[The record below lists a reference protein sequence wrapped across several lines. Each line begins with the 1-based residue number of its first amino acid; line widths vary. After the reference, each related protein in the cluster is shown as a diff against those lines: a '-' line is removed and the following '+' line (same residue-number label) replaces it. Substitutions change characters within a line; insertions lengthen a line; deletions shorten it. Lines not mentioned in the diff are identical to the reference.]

1 MEKRF
6 PKAPDLVGTA
16 DCVPLPTGRERTWRA
31 NVAHPFLGQA
41 TMRRNDDLGKKA
53 RDAFVMT
60 LVAVAVVVGVITLWK
75 LRLLVS
81 LIFVG
86 IILAAAMRPGVEAL
100 HRHRVPRGIGVLLHY
115 AVLLGAIALLVWLL
129 VPTALHQTQEALGPV
144 PTTKDELEQ
153 AARNSHGL
161 RHEILTYVEHRLEG
175 TQTWASAV
183 GPAVELSRKAVEIL
197 VGVFFVFAI
206 AAYWIFDRERAES
219 VVFAMIPGSKRRVV
233 HETWELVDAKLGAYV
248 RRMLL
253 MICFVGTVL
262 SVAFWQIGLPFWL
275 LLGIFCGLV
284 EIIPVIG
291 PLAAGLAAILVG
303 LTVSWQHAVLAA
315 VAVYGLRLFQDY
327 VINPRVMGHA
337 VGLAPLVVLVTVSAV
352 GLALGPAVV
361 PLATPFAAV
370 VATLIDV
377 FVRGRDPAKEKVPTI
392 LPTEPR
398 ARTTGGS

>member
-1 MEKRF
+1 MRMS
-6 PKAPDLVGTA
+6 PIRSSD
-16 DCVPLPTGRERTWRA
+16 
-31 NVAHPFLGQA
+31 QA
-41 TMRRNDDLGKKA
+41 TMRANDDLGTKA
-53 RDAFVMT
+53 RDAFVIT
-60 LVAVAVVVGVITLWK
+60 LVAVAVVVGAITLWK
-75 LRLLVS
+75 LRLLFS

-100 HRHRVPRGIGVLLHY
+100 QRRRVPRGVGVLLHY
-115 AVLLGAIALLVWLL
+115 AVFLGAIALLLWLL
-129 VPTALHQTQEALGPV
+129 VPTALHQTQDALGPV

-219 VVFAMIPGSKRRVV
+219 VVFAVVPASKRRVV

-253 MICFVGTVL
+253 MICFVSTVL
-262 SVAFWQIGLPFWL
+262 SLAFWQIGLPFWL

-291 PLAAGLAAILVG
+291 PLAAGVAAVLVG

-327 VINPRVMGHA
+327 IINPRVMGHA

>member
-1 MEKRF
+1 MHRF
-6 PKAPDLVGTA
+6 PRVQSEGG
-16 DCVPLPTGRERTWRA
+16 VRTLLI
-31 NVAHPFLGQA
+31 PSFGQA
-41 TMRRNDDLGKKA
+41 AMRGNDDLGKKA
-53 RDAFVMT
+53 RDAFVIT
-60 LVAVAVVVGVITLWK
+60 LVAVAVVVGVIALWK
-75 LRLLVS
+75 LRLLFS

-86 IILAAAMRPGVEAL
+86 IILAAAMRPGVESL
-100 HRHRVPRGIGVLLHY
+100 HRHRVPRGIGVALHY
-115 AVLLGAIALLVWLL
+115 AVFLGVIALLVWLL

-161 RHEILTYVEHRLEG
+161 RHEILTYVEQRLEG

-197 VGVFFVFAI
+197 VGIFFVLAI
-206 AAYWIFDRERAES
+206 AAYWIFDRDRAES
-219 VVFAMIPGSKRRVV
+219 VVFAMIPASKRRVV

-253 MICFVGTVL
+253 MIFFVSTVL
-262 SVAFWQIGLPFWL
+262 SLAFWQIGLPFWL

-284 EIIPVIG
+284 EIIPIIG
-291 PLAAGLAAILVG
+291 PLAAGLGAILVG
-303 LTVSWQHAVLAA
+303 LTVSWQHAALAA

-327 VINPRVMGHA
+327 VINPRVMGQA

-352 GLALGPAVV
+352 GLALGPAIV

-377 FVRGRDPAKEKVPTI
+377 FVRGRDPAQEKVPTI
-392 LPTEPR
+392 LPTDTR
-398 ARTTGGS
+398 ARATGGG

>member
-1 MEKRF
+1 
-6 PKAPDLVGTA
+6 
-16 DCVPLPTGRERTWRA
+16 
-31 NVAHPFLGQA
+31 
-41 TMRRNDDLGKKA
+41 MRGSDDLGKKA
-53 RDAFVMT
+53 RDAFVIT
-60 LVAVAVVVGVITLWK
+60 LVAVAVVVGVIALWK
-75 LRLLVS
+75 LRLLFS

-100 HRHRVPRGIGVLLHY
+100 HRYRVPRGIGVLLHY
-115 AVLLGAIALLVWLL
+115 AVVLGAIALLLWLL

-153 AARNSHGL
+153 AARSSHGL
-161 RHEILTYVEHRLEG
+161 RHEILTYVEGRLEG

-197 VGVFFVFAI
+197 VGVFFVLAI

-219 VVFAMIPGSKRRVV
+219 VVFAMVPQSKRRTV
-233 HETWELVDAKLGAYV
+233 HETWDLVDAKLGAYV

-262 SVAFWQIGLPFWL
+262 SIAFWQIGLPFWL

-284 EIIPVIG
+284 EIIPIIG
-291 PLAAGLAAILVG
+291 PLAAGLAAVLVG

-398 ARTTGGS
+398 ARATGGS